1 MKTYSFCT
9 LFILTTTAALSTR
22 AMSEVQ
28 VVSPNV
34 APETNEAGVDEAVP
48 VQDERVVTDQ
58 TDLKTRNRI
67 IITGPDGKKYSFD
80 SEDAI
85 RAPVIVKDLVKPYLV
100 PESELDPNDLYFIGI
115 TVKKIPDGY
124 HELLGVRD
132 QQGLL
137 VTAVIDDGPAAIGGL
152 QKFDLL
158 MQVNDQPVLSLP
170 HLQSEVRKSEGEAIT
185 LTIRRKQEILDVQVA
200 PILWEDL
207 DDNARHI
214 LDARRHR
221 IPESLSPL
229 FADHDH
235 LYDDSNL
242 LVDDTSLEVTQ
253 LRDELNQLRG
263 EVEARQELILKKIE
277 QLQAESLRNQNR
289 EVEPIPAPVIE

>member
-1 MKTYSFCT
+1 MKTYSFHT
-9 LFILTTTAALSTR
+9 LFVLTITAALSTR

-28 VVSPNV
+28 VVSPV
-34 APETNEAGVDEAVP
+34 VEPGVDDAVP
-48 VQDERVVTDQ
+48 VQDERAVIDQ
-58 TDLKTRNRI
+58 TDLQTRNRI

-80 SEDAI
+80 SEDGI
-85 RAPVIVKDLVKPYLV
+85 RAPVIVRDLVKPYRV
-100 PESELDPNDLYFIGI
+100 SESVLEPNDLYFIGV

-132 QQGLL
+132 QEGLL

-158 MQVNDQPVLSLP
+158 MQINDQPILSLA
-170 HLQSEVRKSEGEAIT
+170 HLQSEVRKSEGEAVT

-207 DDNARHI
+207 DDKAR
-214 LDARRHR
+214 LVLNSRRHR

-229 FADHDH
+229 FADHNH
-235 LYDDSNL
+235 FYDDSHL
-242 LVDDTSLEVTQ
+242 LVDDASLQVTE

-263 EVEARQELILKKIE
+263 EIEARQELILKKIE
-277 QLQAESLRNQNR
+277 QLQAEGLRNQNR
-289 EVEPIPAPVIE
+289 AVEPIPAPVIE